1 MVYFTKHA
9 RRRLESFGLSRD
21 IVIEALRR
29 PEKVFYDTLTSN
41 LIAVKLHEAKY
52 LIVAFNVDKDIKVI
66 TVLLTSKHNII
77 INRERRGRWVR
88 IA

>member
-29 PEKVFYDTLTSN
+29 PEKVFYDTLTGIQ
-41 LIAVKLHEAKY
+41 LGTVEDKY
-52 LIVAFNVDKDIKVI
+52 GWNFEVPMD
-66 TVLLTSKHNII
+66 
-77 INRERRGRWVR
+77 
-88 IA
+88 